1 MCWVD
6 AKTDL
11 DMWNVATSLRMG
23 NDVCLCSEKTSA
35 WGEMYCL
42 PWFRQMAGSL
52 CGLLNYSAFVYF
64 YVTVVSYDAI
74 TIESIHP
81 NPTLINFRILL
92 FHSTYVSPV

>member
-23 NDVCLCSEKTSA
+23 NGVCLCSEKTSTLG
-35 WGEMYCL
+35 GEMYCL
-42 PWFRQMAGSL
+42 PWFLQMAGSL

-64 YVTVVSYDAI
+64 
-74 TIESIHP
+74 
-81 NPTLINFRILL
+81 
-92 FHSTYVSPV
+92 